1 MNQEGERVG
10 QNVPPFEPG
19 VLSSY
24 GNGWRQLWKYILEL
38 FVIGI
43 IAFFIGL
50 PGAVM
55 SHGAQE
61 MECGAIMLA
70 LMSLAYAIFLTNPIE
85 YGVSF
90 AFLKAARGDQ
100 LKIKDVFEVFQN
112 YWNVVLANILVG
124 IIVLIGLIFLIVPG
138 IILGCRL
145 AFVAYLVVDRKMEVI
160 AAIKESWRMTRGH
173 ANKVFLMGLLAIPI
187 VIAGLICLLVGIIP
201 AVMWIQAAFASL
213 YHAVSSSEGGAAQQ
227 GAVAVQPVEA

>member
-1 MNQEGERVG
+1 MNQAVEDVG
-10 QNVPPFEPG
+10 REVPAFEPG

-24 GNGWRQLWKYILEL
+24 GNGWRQLWKYFLEL
-38 FVIGI
+38 FVIGV

-50 PGAVM
+50 PSAVM

-61 MECGAIMLA
+61 LECAGIMLA
-70 LMSLAYAIFLTNPIE
+70 LMAMAYGILLTNPIE

-90 AFLKAARGDQ
+90 TYLKAARGDQ
-100 LKIKDVFEVFQN
+100 LKIKDMFEAFQN
-112 YWNVVLANILVG
+112 YWNAVLANLLVG
-124 IIVLIGLIFLIVPG
+124 VIILFGFFLLIVPG
-138 IILGCRL
+138 IIFACRL

-160 AAIKESWRMTRGH
+160 PAVKESWRMTRGH

-201 AVMWIQAAFASL
+201 AVMWIQTAFASL
-213 YHAVSSSEGGAAQQ
+213 YYAVSSSERASGGESK
-227 GAVAVQPVEA
+227 VQVEPA